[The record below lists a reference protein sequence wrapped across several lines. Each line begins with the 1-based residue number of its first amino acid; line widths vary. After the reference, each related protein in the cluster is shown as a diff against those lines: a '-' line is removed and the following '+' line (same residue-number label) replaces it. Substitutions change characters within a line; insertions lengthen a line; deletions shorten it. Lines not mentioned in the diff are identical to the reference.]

1 MPVGM
6 SAGAMRAELAAT
18 RAEAREVRGRLLAH
32 SKALR
37 ASRSPELR
45 SIAREL
51 GERRHRTRKL
61 ALTVLDLERLNLP
74 AEVARLRSSLEA
86 LEAENARLRS
96 VLEESRAREQ
106 SAALMVESL
115 TASLGQF
122 EQKARDLALA
132 LERQKDPAR
141 QARCRTQARRRS
153 ERQGEWESAYLVNL
167 AGYHALVVVSQAYAL
182 DQSRKHRWHA
192 SLTPEAAVARL
203 FESIDDDA
211 SNYWSYEDQRLA
223 RLEQQWEAEQAAQ
236 DPGESPP

>member
-1 MPVGM
+1 MRAGM
-6 SAGAMRAELAAT
+6 SAGAMRAELSAV
-18 RAEAREVRGRLLAH
+18 RAEAREVRAKLLTH
-32 SKALR
+32 SRALR

-61 ALTVLDLERLNLP
+61 ALTVGDLERLNLP
-74 AEVARLRSSLEA
+74 AEVSRLRSSLEG

-96 VLEESRAREQ
+96 VLDESRAREQ
-106 SAALMVESL
+106 SAALMVETL
-115 TASLGQF
+115 TATLGQF
-122 EQKARDLALA
+122 ESKARDLALA
-132 LERQKDPAR
+132 LERQKEPER
-141 QARCRTQARRRS
+141 QARCRAEARRRS

-167 AGYHALVVVSQAYAL
+167 AGYQALVVVSQAYAL

-211 SNYWSYEDQRLA
+211 GNYWSYEDQRLA
-223 RLEQQWEAEQAAQ
+223 RLEQQWEAEQAAL
-236 DPGESPP
+236 DPGDLSP